1 MQHLRPY
8 DYEKV
13 KSDHMYSL
21 EVITPP
27 NNDGSRPR
35 YAFPIK
41 HQVLRCGKWIP
52 TEEMYY
58 NALYLYYYLHQEW
71 MFNVYK
77 DKGLLW
83 HDAQHTTTE
92 VDDYGRV
99 RMYETTPSVEEVFE
113 NYISKIPKGEP
124 DIKRQCTTSSP
135 LSNPFSKEKYIQR
148 SMERRKH

>member
-1 MQHLRPY
+1 MKGLQLY

-13 KSDHMYSL
+13 RRDYMYSL

-41 HQVLRCGKWIP
+41 YQVLRCGKWIP

-77 DKGLLW
+77 DKGLFW
-83 HDAQHTTTE
+83 HEGKRATIE
-92 VDDYGRV
+92 VNDYGRV
-99 RMYETTPSVEEVFE
+99 RMYETPPSYEEVFE
-113 NYISKIPKGEP
+113 NYV
-124 DIKRQCTTSSP
+124 
-135 LSNPFSKEKYIQR
+135 SNDK
-148 SMERRKH
+148 

>member
-1 MQHLRPY
+1 MKGLQLY

-13 KSDHMYSL
+13 NSDYQYSL

-52 TEEMYY
+52 TEEMFYR
-58 NALYLYYYLHQEW
+58 AMLLYYYLHQEW

-77 DKGLLW
+77 DKGLFL
-83 HDAQHTTTE
+83 HEGKRATIE
-92 VDDYGRV
+92 VDDYGHV
-99 RMYETTPSVEEVFE
+99 RMYETPTSYEEVFE
-113 NYISKIPKGEP
+113 NYV
-124 DIKRQCTTSSP
+124 
-135 LSNPFSKEKYIQR
+135 SNDK
-148 SMERRKH
+148 